1 MADAEIKRRSS
12 RGRIEP
18 AQPASSSLTLVAALA
33 EARLWLAAKIIMGA
47 KAVLSAG
54 AQQTLGPP
62 APAPFTRFAVVCSP
76 LECECSAPPYRS
88 AASHYFHRVFLA
100 ARTTQIATDP

>member
-1 MADAEIKRRSS
+1 
-12 RGRIEP
+12 
-18 AQPASSSLTLVAALA
+18 LA
-33 EARLWLAAKIIMGA
+33 EARLVGREDHYGSESGLVRARTTDAR
-47 KAVLSAG
+47 SRP
-54 AQQTLGPP
+54 T
-62 APAPFTRFAVVCSP
+62 PAPFTRFAVVCSP